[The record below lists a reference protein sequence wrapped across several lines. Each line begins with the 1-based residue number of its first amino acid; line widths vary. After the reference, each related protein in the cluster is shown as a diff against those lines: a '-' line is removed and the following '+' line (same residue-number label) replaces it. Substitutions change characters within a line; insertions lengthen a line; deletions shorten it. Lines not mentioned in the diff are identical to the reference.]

1 MGSGHAAPHSYF
13 PGQLSSPFQLI
24 RVPFS
29 QHFVVLTP
37 SGYCDEGKFWLSD
50 LGELGTGF

>member
-1 MGSGHAAPHSYF
+1 MGSRHAAPHSYF

-37 SGYCDEGKFWLSD
+37 LGYCDEWKFWLSY